1 MEEDTRRQDV
11 LAPGEGGRHRDAV
24 TAAGW
29 SALGVTAAIGGWAL
43 AAAAFA
49 IPEIILPSPAAV
61 VTAFLRLPGYL
72 LEQAAIT
79 LAETALGFAL
89 SVVCG
94 LAIGLVIAAWRV
106 AELMFAPLLVAFNA
120 VPKVALAPLLVVWMG
135 FGQQPKVVMALLV
148 CFFPVVLSVASGLT
162 STPPEL
168 VELARSLDTPRGQT
182 FVRIRL
188 PAALPQI
195 FVGLKVAM
203 PLASV
208 GAVIGEFSAG
218 DAGLGFVIVQAGGSA
233 DTALAFAAIALL
245 GVMSMALFYA
255 LVLAERLLLPWVA
268 ETSAAR

>member
-1 MEEDTRRQDV
+1 M
-11 LAPGEGGRHRDAV
+11 

-29 SALGVTAAIGGWAL
+29 SVLGVVVAVGAWAL
-43 AAAAFA
+43 VAAAFA
-49 IPEIILPSPAAV
+49 IPEIILPAPADV
-61 VTAFLRLPGYL
+61 VAAFGRIPGYL

-79 LAETALGFAL
+79 LGETVLGFGL
-89 SVVCG
+89 SVGCG
-94 LAIGLVIAAWRV
+94 LLIGMAIAAWRV
-106 AELMFAPLLVAFNA
+106 AELMFYPLLVAFNA

-148 CFFPVVLSVASGLT
+148 CFFPVVLSVAGGLT

-168 VELARSLDTPRGQT
+168 VELARSLDTPRWQT
-182 FVRIRL
+182 FVKIRF

-218 DAGLGFVIVQAGGSA
+218 DAGLGFVIVQAGGSS

-245 GVMSMALFYA
+245 GIMSIVLFYA
-255 LVLAERLLLPWVA
+255 LVLAERLLLPWVR
-268 ETSAAR
+268 ETAAPR